1 MYFKGDIIIT
11 DPLYIVKCEEDWHR
25 CEYGENLEA
34 LNICTYIT
42 SGHGDEIG
50 SDVVSLDTPKKLGE
64 FCSDSWMVSIM
75 SLAEVREYNPEFDKE
90 LGKHCYT
97 IIKNFEGEV
106 ELFEMEED
114 DGTDQRLYFA
124 GKGNKNFRT
133 DFFDK

>member
-1 MYFKGDIIIT
+1 MHFKGDIVIT
-11 DPLYIVKCEEDWHR
+11 DPMYIMKSEEDWDL

-50 SDVVSLDTPKKLGE
+50 SDVVSLDTSKKLGE

-75 SLAEVREYNPEFDKE
+75 LLSEVREYNFDFDKE
-90 LGKHCYT
+90 LEKHCYT
-97 IIKNFEGEV
+97 IIKDFEGEIQ
-106 ELFEMEED
+106 LFEMEED
-114 DGTDQRLYFA
+114 DGTDQRLYFV

>member
-11 DPLYIVKCEEDWHR
+11 DPMYIINDEEDWHR
-25 CEYGENLEA
+25 CEYGEKLEE
-34 LNICTYIT
+34 LCICTYIT
-42 SGHGDEIG
+42 SEHGDEMG
-50 SDVVSLDTPKKLGE
+50 SDVVSLDAHKKLGE
-64 FCSDSWMVSIM
+64 FCSDSCMVSVM
-75 SLAEVREYNPEFDKE
+75 SLAEVKEYNPEFDKE

-106 ELFEMEED
+106 DLFEMEEY
-114 DGTDQRLYFA
+114 DGTDQRLYFI

>member
-11 DPLYIVKCEEDWHR
+11 DPMYVIKSEEDWHR
-25 CEYGENLEA
+25 CEYGENLAE
-34 LNICTYIT
+34 LEIDTYIT
-42 SGHGDEIG
+42 SEHSDEIG

-64 FCSDSWMVSIM
+64 FCSDSAMVSIM
-75 SLAEVREYNPEFDKE
+75 LLSEVRKYNPDFDKE

-97 IIKNFEGEV
+97 IIKDFEGDIEV
-106 ELFEMEED
+106 LEMEED
-114 DGTDQRLYFA
+114 DGTDQRLYFI